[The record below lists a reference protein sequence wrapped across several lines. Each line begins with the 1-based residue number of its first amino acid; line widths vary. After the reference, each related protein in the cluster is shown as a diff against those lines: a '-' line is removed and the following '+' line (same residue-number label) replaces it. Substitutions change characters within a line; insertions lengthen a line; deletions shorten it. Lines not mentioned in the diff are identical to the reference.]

1 LTRPA
6 ARAYDRR
13 PLQLPKTSTRV
24 LAIGAALGLAACA
37 SVKPPT
43 LRVQG
48 LGLGRVGITG
58 ANLHVTFGVRNPN
71 PEDLLIERFEYEL
84 ILNGHR
90 LGRGYVADPVS
101 LRGFGEEGVS
111 SDFNLNFLNVPGTV
125 KAILDRDRVR
135 TQARGHF
142 YVRAGG
148 GFKKIGF
155 DAEVDL
161 RK

>member
-1 LTRPA
+1 
-6 ARAYDRR
+6 
-13 PLQLPKTSTRV
+13 
-24 LAIGAALGLAACA
+24 
-37 SVKPPT
+37 
-43 LRVQG
+43 
-48 LGLGRVGITG
+48 
-58 ANLHVTFGVRNPN
+58 VRNPN

-101 LRGFGEEGVS
+101 LRGFGEERVS

-125 KAILDRDRVR
+125 KTIRDRDRVR
-135 TQARGHF
+135 AQARGHF
-142 YVRAGG
+142 YVREGG

-155 DAEVDL
+155 DSDAEVDL

>member
-1 LTRPA
+1 M
-6 ARAYDRR
+6 
-13 PLQLPKTSTRV
+13 QLAKTSTLV

-48 LGLGRVGITG
+48 LGVGRVGITG

-84 ILNGHR
+84 VLNGHR

-101 LRGFGEEGVS
+101 LKGFGEERVS

-125 KAILDRDRVR
+125 KAILDRDRAR
-135 TQARGHF
+135 ARARGHF
-142 YVRAGG
+142 YVREGSG
-148 GFKKIGF
+148 LKKIGF
-155 DAEVDL
+155 DSDAEVDL